1 MLTEIRVDALRET
14 NSLVVHVEDAVV
26 VLEEVNAQVCL
37 AVVARWC
44 DLQHAMPVSVDHVL
58 MLRDNISCVV
68 DGERQVRHRIELLD
82 RAAGAPKTHW
92 VQLRFACSILLVH
105 NAKQVVHCLLWQ
117 GDKRGSCVWQ
127 HHSLVKIERQVT
139 EFDSGPV

>member
-1 MLTEIRVDALRET
+1 MLTEIRVDALSET
-14 NSLVVHVEDAVV
+14 NSLVVHIEDAVV

-58 MLRDNISCVV
+58 VLRDNISCVI
-68 DGERQVRHRIELLD
+68 DGERQVRHSIKLLNC
-82 RAAGAPKTHW
+82 AACTPKTHW
-92 VQLRFACSILLVH
+92 VQLRFACSVLLVH

-117 GDKRGSCVWQ
+117 RDKRGSSVWQ
-127 HHSLVKIERQVT
+127 HHSLVEIERSIT